1 MIFSDGAGAFVL
13 SADDTANTLGVIGS
27 AIHSD
32 GHYFDAAIVPGG
44 GSKYPSP
51 HNEETKYKIVMQG
64 NKIFKLAVSR
74 MSESIQQTL
83 LRCGYT
89 LDQVDW
95 VIPHQANQRVIDAV
109 GRTLDVPSEK
119 MVSTIR
125 YFGNNS
131 AATIPLAM
139 DHSIRSGKIKR
150 GDIIA
155 MAAFGGGL
163 GWGSLL
169 MQY

>member
-1 MIFSDGAGAFVL
+1 
-13 SADDTANTLGVIGS
+13 
-27 AIHSD
+27 
-32 GHYFDAAIVPGG
+32 
-44 GSKYPSP
+44 
-51 HNEETKYKIVMQG
+51 
-64 NKIFKLAVSR
+64 